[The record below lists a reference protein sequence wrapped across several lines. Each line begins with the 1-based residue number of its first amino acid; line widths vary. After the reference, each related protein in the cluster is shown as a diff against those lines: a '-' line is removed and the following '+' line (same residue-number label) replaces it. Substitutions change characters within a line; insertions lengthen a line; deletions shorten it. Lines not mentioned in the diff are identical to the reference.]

1 MRAKNADGHWIA
13 WHGATRYSQ
22 GCRESNPYQQGWFVP
37 HDVQGLI
44 DLMGKDYFL
53 SYLTTFFEKT
63 PASFEWNDYFNQANE
78 PVHHVPYLFVYAGR
92 PWLTQKWARFTMDNA
107 YRTGVRGLCG
117 DEDVGQMSAWYILS
131 ALGFH
136 PVAPVDGIYIIGS
149 PIFAKVTIRL
159 DGRYY
164 KGETFTVLTRNNS
177 KANVYVQSAT
187 LNGRP
192 HDRAWI
198 RHAEI
203 VAGGTLELVM
213 GPEPNKTWGSDPK
226 DLPPSLSSQ
235 QRRQGTV
242 EK

>member
-1 MRAKNADGHWIA
+1 M
-13 WHGATRYSQ
+13 
-22 GCRESNPYQQGWFVP
+22 ESNPYQQGWFVP

-53 SYLTTFFEKT
+53 SYLTAFFEKT

-78 PVHHVPYLFVYAGR
+78 PVHHVPYLYVYAGQ
-92 PWLTQKWARFTMDNA
+92 PWLTQKWARFTMDHA
-107 YRTGVRGLCG
+107 YRTGVHGLCG

-149 PIFAKVTIRL
+149 PIFAKVTVRL
-159 DGRYY
+159 DDRYY
-164 KGETFTVLTRNNS
+164 KGGTFTVLTRNNS
-177 KANVYVQSAT
+177 NENVYVQSAT

-192 HDRAWI
+192 LDRAWI

-203 VAGGTLELVM
+203 AAGGTLELVM
-213 GPEPNKTWGSDPK
+213 GPKPNKSWGSDPK
-226 DLPPSLSSQ
+226 QLPPSLSSPP
-235 QRRQGTV
+235 RGL
-242 EK
+242 